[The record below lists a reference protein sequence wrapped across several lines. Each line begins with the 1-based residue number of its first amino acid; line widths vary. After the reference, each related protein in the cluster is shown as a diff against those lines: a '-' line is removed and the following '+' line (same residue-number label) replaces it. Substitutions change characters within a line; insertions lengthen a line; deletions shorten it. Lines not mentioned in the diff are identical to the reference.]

1 MTPEELQIR
10 ATEAQQLLNNKYFKE
25 SFVIIRATIVESLN
39 KVKPN
44 NLNEIQEQVRTLQ
57 NLNRLEKTIESV
69 ISKGK
74 VTERNQSLLKRLKI

>member
-1 MTPEELQIR
+1 MTPEESQIR

-44 NLNEIQEQVRTLQ
+44 NLDEIQEQVRTLQ

-74 VTERNQSLLKRLKI
+74 VTERNQSLLKRFKI